1 MSTGASS
8 RSADSRYA
16 AIKRRV
22 YQIVDVTEDGATG
35 ERTFDAFDIFIAIL
49 IVLNVLA
56 SIVGT
61 MPSVENRAGR
71 GLYIF
76 EVVSVAIFSLEYIL
90 RVWSCT
96 ARPEYRAP
104 ILGRLRFVFSGALV
118 VDLLA
123 ILPFY
128 AGLAVPSAA
137 FADLRFIR
145 ALRLFRILRFL
156 KLGRYSSSF
165 RTLGAVLRAK
175 KDQLMVSALA
185 MLALLVLASALLFY
199 AENEAQ
205 PEMFASIPAAMWWVA
220 TTVTTLGCEMAPIT
234 TVGKLLG
241 VIVALLG
248 IGLFALP
255 AGILGSGFV
264 EAARETRHEAACPHC
279 GRKIEPHT

>member
-1 MSTGASS
+1 MFTGASS
-8 RSADSRYA
+8 RSSRYA
-16 AIKRRV
+16 AIKKRV

-35 ERTFDAFDIFIAIL
+35 ERSFDAFDIFIAIL

-61 MPSVENRAGR
+61 LPSVESRAGR

-104 ILGRLRFVFSGALV
+104 IILGRLRFIFSGALV

-185 MLALLVLASALLFY
+185 MLALLILASALLFY
-199 AENEAQ
+199 AENERTA
-205 PEMFASIPAAMWWVA
+205 
-220 TTVTTLGCEMAPIT
+220 
-234 TVGKLLG
+234 
-241 VIVALLG
+241 
-248 IGLFALP
+248 
-255 AGILGSGFV
+255 
-264 EAARETRHEAACPHC
+264 
-279 GRKIEPHT
+279 